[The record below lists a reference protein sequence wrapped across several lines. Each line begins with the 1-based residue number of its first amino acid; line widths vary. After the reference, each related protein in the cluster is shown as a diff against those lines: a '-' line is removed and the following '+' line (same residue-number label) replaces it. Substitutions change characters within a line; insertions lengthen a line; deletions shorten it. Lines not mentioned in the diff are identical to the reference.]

1 MGTGAS
7 IEKAAEPTSTPQ
19 QFFPRELSVNVSMQ
33 PSGNTFMISAASSE
47 ILGDVMRR
55 YNFPNDV
62 MRQVK
67 IYFAGQQ
74 LQVDQTKTLGEFGIA
89 DGSTIML
96 VIVVCNRHS
105 YVN

>member
-7 IEKAAEPTSTPQ
+7 TKKAAEPTLTSQ
-19 QFFPRELSVNVSMQ
+19 SVGLSLNVSMQ

-47 ILGDVMRR
+47 NLGDVMRR
-55 YNFPNDV
+55 NNFPNDFE
-62 MRQVK
+62 QVK

-74 LQVDQTKTLGEFGIA
+74 LQVDQKKTLEECGIK

-96 VIVVCNRHS
+96 VIVVCNRNS
-105 YVN
+105 CVY